1 MPEQVFFL
9 SEYFVMHV
17 GSVLLSVELVLNA
30 LVFIFMYSGTEQSK

>member
-1 MPEQVFFL
+1 
-9 SEYFVMHV
+9 MHV